1 MAGFLDQMA
10 AGSRAR
16 ADEAAAAE
24 PLAALRARCGD
35 LPPVLPLARAGGFD
49 LIAELKLRSPALG
62 ELGSAG
68 DDLAGRVTAY
78 AGAGAAAVSVLTEPS
93 RFSGSLGHLRAVAAT
108 LAPLG
113 VPAMRKDFL
122 VDPYQ
127 LYEAR
132 AAGAG
137 GALLIVRMLS
147 RAALGEMLDCAR
159 ELGLFVLIE
168 TFDEAD
174 IAAAVEALDRVDPLV
189 PGAGAGP
196 GGSPVARSAPLRS
209 ASQTRSLRGTPPSA
223 PALHGS
229 RHDALRRGEHDGE
242 NPIVLGLPGADR
254 ATDRE
259 GGARTTGGSLR
270 RDYPAFGAS
279 KDPPGVESPA
289 VHDQRPPGQALA
301 SGAGRDDVLLGVN
314 SRDLQTLA
322 VVPERLEQLAPRL
335 PREYPRVA
343 ESGLTTPDDAARM
356 VRAGYD
362 MALVGGALMSAPDP
376 GALVRAM
383 LAAGRAAAA

>member
-24 PLAALRARCGD
+24 PLAVLRARCGD

-62 ELGSAG
+62 ALGSAG
-68 DDLAGRVTAY
+68 DDLAGRVAAY
-78 AGAGAAAVSVLTEPS
+78 ARAGAAAVSVLTEPS
-93 RFSGSLGHLRAVAAT
+93 RFSGSLEHLRAVAAT

-137 GALLIVRMLS
+137 GALLIVRLLS

-159 ELGLFVLIE
+159 ELGLFVLVE
-168 TFDEAD
+168 AFDEED
-174 IAAAVEALDRVDPLV
+174 IAIAVDTLADRGQPSPLT
-189 PGAGAGP
+189 
-196 GGSPVARSAPLRS
+196 GSPRSLGS
-209 ASQTRSLRGTPPSA
+209 ASLRKPNSLA
-223 PALHGS
+223 
-229 RHDALRRGEHDGE
+229 GET
-242 NPIVLGLPGADR
+242 PIVRGLPGADR

-289 VHDQRPPGQALA
+289 MHATA
-301 SGAGRDDVLLGVN
+301 DVLLGVN

-322 VVPERLEQLAPRL
+322 VVPERLEQLVPRL

-343 ESGLTTPDDAARM
+343 ESGLKTPDDAARM

-362 MALVGGALMSAPDP
+362 MALVGGALMSAQDP
-376 GALVRAM
+376 GALVRAL

>member
-10 AGSRAR
+10 AGSRER
-16 ADEAAAAE
+16 ADSAAARE
-24 PLAALRARCGD
+24 PLSSLRARCAD
-35 LPPVLPLARAGGFD
+35 LPPPLPLARACGFD

-68 DDLAGRVTAY
+68 DDLAGRVTGY
-78 AGAGAAAVSVLTEPS
+78 AQAGAAAVSVLTEPS
-93 RFSGSLGHLRAVAAT
+93 RFSGSLEHLHAAAAA

-113 VPAMRKDFL
+113 LPAMRKDFL

-127 LYEAR
+127 LHEAR

-147 RAALGEMLDCAR
+147 PASLGEMLDCAR

-168 TFDEAD
+168 AFDEAD
-174 IAAAVEALDRVDPLV
+174 IAAAVEVLGRAELVV
-189 PGAGAGP
+189 PGAGALSGGP
-196 GGSPVARSAPLRS
+196 ARSLGFA
-209 ASQTRSLRGTPPSA
+209 SLREPNSLSRG
-223 PALHGS
+223 PALPRPHLEGGGTT
-229 RHDALRRGEHDGE
+229 RPGQPEDDR
-242 NPIVLGLPGADR
+242 GLPDERVSAFR
-254 ATDRE
+254 ASGET
-259 GGARTTGGSLR
+259 
-270 RDYPAFGAS
+270 
-279 KDPPGVESPA
+279 PGVERAARSSA
-289 VHDQRPPGQALA
+289 PPALA
-301 SGAGRDDVLLGVN
+301 DVLIGVN

-343 ESGLTTPDDAARM
+343 ESGLTTPADAARM

-376 GALVRAM
+376 GGLVAAM
-383 LAAGRAAAA
+383 LAAGRGAAA

>member
-1 MAGFLDQMA
+1 
-10 AGSRAR
+10 
-16 ADEAAAAE
+16 
-24 PLAALRARCGD
+24 
-35 LPPVLPLARAGGFD
+35 
-49 LIAELKLRSPALG
+49 
-62 ELGSAG
+62 
-68 DDLAGRVTAY
+68 
-78 AGAGAAAVSVLTEPS
+78 VSVLTEPS
-93 RFSGSLGHLRAVAAT
+93 RFSGSLEHLRAVAAT

-147 RAALGEMLDCAR
+147 PATLGEMLDCAR

-174 IAAAVEALDRVDPLV
+174 IVAAVEALDRVDPLV
-189 PGAGAGP
+189 PGTDSGP
-196 GGSPVARSAPLRS
+196 A
-209 ASQTRSLRGTPPSA
+209 RGTQP
-223 PALHGS
+223 
-229 RHDALRRGEHDGE
+229 
-242 NPIVLGLPGADR
+242 
-254 ATDRE
+254 
-259 GGARTTGGSLR
+259 
-270 RDYPAFGAS
+270 
-279 KDPPGVESPA
+279 KA
-289 VHDQRPPGQALA
+289 VI
-301 SGAGRDDVLLGVN
+301 DVLLGVN

>member
-10 AGSRAR
+10 AGSRER
-16 ADEAAAAE
+16 AQAAAAAE
-24 PLAALRARCGD
+24 PLADLRSRCAD
-35 LPPVLPLARAGGFD
+35 LPPPLPLARLGGFD

-62 ELGSAG
+62 ELGSAS
-68 DDLAGRVTAY
+68 DDLAGRVTGY
-78 AGAGAAAVSVLTEPS
+78 ARAGAAAVSVLTEPS
-93 RFSGSLGHLRAVAAT
+93 RFSGSLEHLRAAAAA

-147 RAALGEMLDCAR
+147 RDALGEMLDCAR
-159 ELGLFVLIE
+159 ELGLFVLVE
-168 TFDEAD
+168 AFDEAD
-174 IAAAVEALDRVDPLV
+174 IAIAVDVLGRAAQAV
-189 PGAGAGP
+189 PGAGAWA

-209 ASQTRSLRGTPPSA
+209 ASQTRSLRGTPPSSPA
-223 PALHGS
+223 PEPS
-229 RHDALRRGEHDGE
+229 RHD
-242 NPIVLGLPGADR
+242 R
-254 ATDRE
+254 A

-279 KDPPGVESPA
+279 KDPPEVESPA
-289 VHDQRPPGQALA
+289 RQDVAAPGAA
-301 SGAGRDDVLLGVN
+301 RDDVLLGVN

-322 VVPERLEQLAPRL
+322 VVPERLEQLAPSL

-343 ESGLTTPDDAARM
+343 ESGLTTPA
-356 VRAGYD
+356 
-362 MALVGGALMSAPDP
+362 
-376 GALVRAM
+376 
-383 LAAGRAAAA
+383 

>member
-1 MAGFLDQMA
+1 MTAAPGACSTRWQPSGRRRNAEVTGFLDQMA

-16 ADEAAAAE
+16 AEAAAAAE
-24 PLAALRARCGD
+24 PLAALRSRCEG
-35 LPPVLPLARAGGFD
+35 LPPTRPLARAGGFD

-68 DDLAGRVTAY
+68 DDLAGRVTGY
-78 AGAGAAAVSVLTEPS
+78 ARAGAAAVSVLTEPS
-93 RFSGSLGHLRAVAAT
+93 RFSGSLGHLRAAASA

-137 GALLIVRMLS
+137 GALLIVRMLPRS
-147 RAALGEMLDCAR
+147 VLGEMLDCAR

-168 TFDEAD
+168 TFDEQDVA
-174 IAAAVEALDRVDPLV
+174 IAIDTL
-189 PGAGAGP
+189 
-196 GGSPVARSAPLRS
+196 
-209 ASQTRSLRGTPPSA
+209 
-223 PALHGS
+223 
-229 RHDALRRGEHDGE
+229 
-242 NPIVLGLPGADR
+242 ADR
-254 ATDRE
+254 G

-270 RDYPAFGAS
+270 RDYPVFGAS
-279 KDPPGVESPA
+279 KDPPGAESPA
-289 VHDQRPPGQALA
+289 MHATA
-301 SGAGRDDVLLGVN
+301 DVLLGVN

-322 VVPERLEQLAPRL
+322 VVPERLEQLAPCL
-335 PREYPRVA
+335 PPDYPRVA
-343 ESGLTTPDDAARM
+343 ESGLTTPEDAARM

-376 GALVRAM
+376 GALVAAM
-383 LAAGRAAAA
+383 LAAGRGSVA